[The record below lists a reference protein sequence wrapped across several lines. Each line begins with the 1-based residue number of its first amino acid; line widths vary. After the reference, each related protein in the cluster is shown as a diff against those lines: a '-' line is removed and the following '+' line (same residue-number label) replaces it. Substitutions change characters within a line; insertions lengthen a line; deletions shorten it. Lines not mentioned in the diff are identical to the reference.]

1 MYIYIFVSSIFI
13 TALIAKTCIK
23 SKPSK
28 QDEFDEKLLMFSNV
42 HYMKNVN
49 LLSYFSEPENFVRLE
64 KLLDKSNG
72 IFEKTLKLLENNDEI
87 KKDFEI
93 TSEFYNDIYPFEIE
107 PKIETPFLI
116 NEKIINSSLGQLNFF
131 KWLLENDYLLHIE

>member
-23 SKPSK
+23 LKPST
-28 QDEFDEKLLMFSNV
+28 QDDFHEKLLMFSNV

-72 IFEKTLKLLENNDEI
+72 IFEKTLKLLKNNEEI
-87 KKDFEI
+87 KKDYEI
-93 TSEFYNDIYPFEIE
+93 TSEFFENIYPFEIE
-107 PKIETPFLI
+107 PEIKTPFLI
-116 NEKIINSSLGQLNFF
+116 NDNIINSSLGQLNFF

>member
-28 QDEFDEKLLMFSNV
+28 KEEFDEKLLMFSNI
-42 HYMKNVN
+42 HYLKNVK
-49 LLSYFSEPENFVRLE
+49 LLSYFSEPENYVRLE

-87 KKDFEI
+87 KNDYKI
-93 TSEFYNDIYPFEIE
+93 TSEFYDNIYPFEIE
-107 PKIETPFLI
+107 SKIETSFLI
-116 NEKIINSSLGQLNFF
+116 NDKIVNSSLGQLNFF
-131 KWLLENDYLLHIE
+131 KWVLENDYLLHIE